1 MRSPG
6 VQGLGLDVGAQ
17 RAASGGGGGGG
28 TSNLLLWTEA
38 LDNAAWSKNI
48 GVTPDASANPFPPGD
63 GTSTADL
70 CTFVAAN
77 RFILQSSGI
86 VAASG
91 GAVLNITPTG
101 TWTRYV
107 RDTVFDV
114 GTYTLSVY
122 VQGVSGL
129 GTLRLTLDVAGGVI
143 EAKITA
149 TGAASVANIW
159 GWQLETGGT
168 ATGYVPRTT

>member
-1 MRSPG
+1 MRSPSAL
-6 VQGLGLDVGAQ
+6 GLGLDVGA
-17 RAASGGGGGGG
+17 APVAPAPPGGA
-28 TSNLLLWTEA
+28 SNLLLWTEA
-38 LDNAAWSKNI
+38 MDNAVWSKNAS
-48 GVTPDASANPFPPGD
+48 VTPDASANPSPPGD
-63 GTSTADL
+63 GSSTADL

-86 VAASG
+86 PATSG
-91 GAVLNITPTG
+91 SAVLNITPTG

-114 GTYTLSVY
+114 GTYTVSVY

-129 GTLRLTLDVAGGVI
+129 GTLRLVLDVAGGVI

-149 TGAASVANIW
+149 IAAASVANIW
-159 GWQLETGGT
+159 GWQLETGGS